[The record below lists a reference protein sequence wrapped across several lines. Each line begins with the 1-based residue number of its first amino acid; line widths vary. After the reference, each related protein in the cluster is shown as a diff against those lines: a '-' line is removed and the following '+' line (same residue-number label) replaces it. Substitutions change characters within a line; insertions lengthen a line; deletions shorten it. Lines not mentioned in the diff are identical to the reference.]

1 MRDLY
6 HLELDRLDED
16 VVRMGALI
24 ETAIEEATLALIE
37 GDIERARRV
46 MEGDD
51 AIDEMFLD
59 LELRAMHLI
68 AQQQPMAQD
77 LRLIVAVLRV
87 IHDLERS
94 GDLAYNMAKV
104 VKDNIPITRMKQVA
118 ALIYELGMATK
129 RLTSKSLDAWSAKDV
144 TLAAEMESLDDEID
158 DLYSRLLKE
167 LFDLQCREDLEEE
180 GAFDL
185 AMKLV
190 LVGRGYER
198 IADHA
203 VNMGERIRYLVTGDE
218 QMLA

>member
-1 MRDLY
+1 
-6 HLELDRLDED
+6 
-16 VVRMGALI
+16 MGALI
-24 ETAIEEATLALIE
+24 ETAIEEATVALVE
-37 GDIERARRV
+37 GDVERARRV
-46 MEGDD
+46 MDGDD
-51 AIDEMFLD
+51 AIDEMFVD

-104 VKDNIPITRMKQVA
+104 VKDNIPITQMRPVA
-118 ALIYELGMATK
+118 VLIHELGMATK

-144 TLAAEMESLDDEID
+144 SLAAEMDDLDDEID
-158 DLYSRLLKE
+158 DLYRRLLKE
-167 LFDLQCREDLEEE
+167 LFDLQCRDDLGEE

-218 QMLA
+218 QMLG

>member
-104 VKDNIPITRMKQVA
+104 VKDNIPITRMKKVA

-158 DLYSRLLKE
+158 GLYRQLLKE

>member
-1 MRDLY
+1 MRDVY
-6 HLELDRLDED
+6 HEELDRLDQD

-24 ETAIEEATLALIE
+24 ETAIEEATIALVE
-37 GDIERARRV
+37 GDLERARRV
-46 MEGDD
+46 MDGDD
-51 AIDEMFLD
+51 AIDEMFVD

-104 VKDNIPITRMKQVA
+104 VKDDIPITRLKPIA
-118 ALIYELGMATK
+118 ALIHELGMATK
-129 RLTSKSLDAWSAKDV
+129 RLTSKSLDAWSTKDV
-144 TLAAEMESLDDEID
+144 SLAAEMNDLDDEID
-158 DLYSRLLKE
+158 DLYQRLLKE
-167 LFDLQCREDLEEE
+167 LFDLQCRDDLGEE

-218 QMLA
+218 QMLG

>member
-1 MRDLY
+1 MRNHY
-6 HLELDRLDED
+6 HLELNRLDED

-24 ETAIEEATLALIE
+24 ETAIDEVTVALVE
-37 GDIERARRV
+37 GDLEGARRV

-51 AIDEMFLD
+51 AIDEMFVD
-59 LELRAMHLI
+59 IELRAMRLI
-68 AQQQPMAQD
+68 ARQQPMAQD

-94 GDLAYNMAKV
+94 GDLAYNMAKALKENV
-104 VKDNIPITRMKQVA
+104 PITQIKPVA
-118 ALIYELGMATK
+118 AILYELGMATK
-129 RLTSKSLDAWSAKDV
+129 RLTTKSLDAWATKDV
-144 TLAAEMESLDDEID
+144 PLATEIDSLDDEID
-158 DLYSRLLKE
+158 DLYRLLLKE
-167 LFDLQCREDLEEE
+167 LFDLHGRKEVNEE
-180 GAFDL
+180 GAFEL

-218 QMLA
+218 LLLG